1 MRGQHRARRLGRATT
16 IFLVILAL
24 LIAGVAGTA
33 FAAYRYDQARA
44 GRILPGI
51 TIEGVPVG
59 EMTRAQ
65 ALKAVS
71 AKIQE
76 TLSSH
81 ITVQAA
87 GKDWDRTLADLGL
100 AADVES
106 PVDQALR
113 LSASYSWLSRTYRR
127 IADKPIFRS
136 FDVSYTLGQ
145 DPLQQFVDQVGEALA
160 VAPRNASYGLAGGK
174 IQKTHAKSGR
184 ALRPKLSL
192 ELLRD
197 AIINR
202 LPAVELP
209 VRTVRPKVTNQKV
222 GKAIIVNLSSNTLTL
237 LDSFKSVKTYGVA
250 TAMRGYL
257 TPPGSWHVIAKVMN
271 PTWHNPAPD
280 TWGKGE
286 PLVIPPGPNNPLGTR
301 ALYLDAPGIR
311 IHGTPA
317 DYSIGTYA
325 SHGCI
330 RMHIPQS
337 EALYPLVPVG
347 TPVFIIGAPPWGIT
361 RNPGTAGT

>member
-1 MRGQHRARRLGRATT
+1 
-16 IFLVILAL
+16 
-24 LIAGVAGTA
+24 
-33 FAAYRYDQARA
+33 
-44 GRILPGI
+44 
-51 TIEGVPVG
+51 
-59 EMTRAQ
+59 MTRTQ
-65 ALKAVS
+65 AFKAVS

-76 TLSSH
+76 TLSAH
-81 ITVQAA
+81 LTVQAG
-87 GKDWDRTLADLGL
+87 GKEWDRTLADLGL
-100 AADVES
+100 AADIQS
-106 PVDQALR
+106 PVGQALK

-127 IADKPIFRS
+127 IANKPIARS
-136 FDVSYTLGQ
+136 FNVSYTLGQ
-145 DPLQQFVDQVGEALA
+145 GPIKQFAGQVWKDLA
-160 VAPRNASYGLAGGK
+160 VAPRSASYALSAGK
-174 IQKTHAKSGR
+174 IRMVRAKNGR
-184 ALRPKLSL
+184 ALRRSMSL
-192 ELLRD
+192 DLLRD
-197 AIINR
+197 AIVNR

-209 VRTVRPKVTNQKV
+209 VRTVKPKVTTQEV

-237 LDSFKSVKTYGVA
+237 LDTFKSVRSYRVA

-257 TPPGSWHVIAKVMN
+257 TPPGSWHVIGKVMN

-286 PLVIPPGPNNPLGTR
+286 PLVIPPGPTNPLGTR

-337 EALYPLVPVG
+337 EALYPLVAVG

-361 RNPGTAGT
+361 TNPGTTGT

>member
-1 MRGQHRARRLGRATT
+1 MRGHHRARRLGRATT
-16 IFLVILAL
+16 IFLVIAGL
-24 LIAGVAGTA
+24 LVAGIAGTA

-44 GRILPGI
+44 DRILPGI
-51 TIEGVPVG
+51 TIVGVSVG
-59 EMTRAQ
+59 EMTRSQ
-65 ALKAVS
+65 AIKAVS

-76 TLSSH
+76 TLSSSLT
-81 ITVQAA
+81 IQA
-87 GKDWDRTLADLGL
+87 GGREWDRTLADLGL
-100 AADVES
+100 TADVET
-106 PVDQALR
+106 PVDRAVA

-127 IADKPIFRS
+127 IANKPIVRS

-145 DPLQQFVDQVGEALA
+145 DPLNQFIAQVERTLA
-160 VAPRNASYGLAGGK
+160 VAPRSASYELVDGK
-174 IQKTHAKSGR
+174 VRMVRAKSGR
-184 ALRPKLSL
+184 ALPPTRSL
-192 ELLRD
+192 QLLQN
-197 AIINR
+197 AITDR

-222 GKAIIVNLSSNTLTL
+222 GKAIIVNLSSNRITL
-237 LDSFKSVKTYGVA
+237 LDAFKSVRTYRVA

-257 TPPGSWHVIAKVMN
+257 TPPGSWHVIGKVMN

-286 PLVIPPGPNNPLGTR
+286 PLVIPPAPNNPLGTR

-330 RMHIPQS
+330 RMHIRES

-361 RNPGTAGT
+361 SNPGTAGT

>member
-1 MRGQHRARRLGRATT
+1 
-16 IFLVILAL
+16 
-24 LIAGVAGTA
+24 
-33 FAAYRYDQARA
+33 
-44 GRILPGI
+44 
-51 TIEGVPVG
+51 
-59 EMTRAQ
+59 
-65 ALKAVS
+65 
-71 AKIQE
+71 
-76 TLSSH
+76 
-81 ITVQAA
+81 
-87 GKDWDRTLADLGL
+87 
-100 AADVES
+100 
-106 PVDQALR
+106 
-113 LSASYSWLSRTYRR
+113 
-127 IADKPIFRS
+127 
-136 FDVSYTLGQ
+136 VSYTLGQ

>member
-1 MRGQHRARRLGRATT
+1 MRGHHRARRLGRATT
-16 IFLVILAL
+16 IFLVIAGL
-24 LIAGVAGTA
+24 LMAGIAGTA

-44 GRILPGI
+44 DRILPGI
-51 TIEGVPVG
+51 TIVGVSVG
-59 EMTRAQ
+59 EMTRSQ
-65 ALKAVS
+65 AIKAVS

-81 ITVQAA
+81 LTIQAG
-87 GKDWDRTLADLGL
+87 GKEWDRTLSDLGL
-100 AADVES
+100 TADVET
-106 PVDQALR
+106 PVDQAVA
-113 LSASYSWLSRTYRR
+113 LSASYSWFSRTYRR
-127 IADKPIFRS
+127 IADKPIVQS
-136 FDVSYTLGQ
+136 FDVSYTLEQ
-145 DPLQQFVDQVGEALA
+145 DPLNQFTEQVEKTLA
-160 VAPRNASYGLAGGK
+160 VAPRDAGYELVGGK
-174 IQKTHAKSGR
+174 IRMVRAKSGR
-184 ALRPKLSL
+184 ALRQKLSL
-192 ELLRD
+192 DLLRN
-197 AIINR
+197 AITNR

-209 VRTVRPKVTNQKV
+209 VRTVRPKVTNQNV
-222 GKAIIVNLSSNTLTL
+222 GKAIIVNLSSNMITL
-237 LDSFKSVKTYGVA
+237 LDAFRSVKHFGVA
-250 TAMRGYL
+250 TAKQGYL
-257 TPPGSWHVIAKVMN
+257 TPPGSWHVIGKVMN

-286 PLVIPPGPNNPLGTR
+286 PLVIPPGPDNPLGTR

-330 RMHIPQS
+330 RMHIPES

-361 RNPGTAGT
+361 SNPGTAGT

>member
-1 MRGQHRARRLGRATT
+1 MRGHHRARRLGRATT
-16 IFLVILAL
+16 IFLVIVGL
-24 LIAGVAGTA
+24 LVAGIAGTA

-44 GRILPGI
+44 DRILPGI
-51 TIEGVPVG
+51 TIDGVAVG
-59 EMTRAQ
+59 EMTRTQ
-65 ALKAVS
+65 AIKAVS
-71 AKIQE
+71 EKIQE

-81 ITVQAA
+81 LAIQAG
-87 GKDWDRTLADLGL
+87 GKEWDRTLADLGL
-100 AADVES
+100 SADVES
-106 PVDQALR
+106 PVDEALD
-113 LSASYSWLSRTYRR
+113 LSASYSWVSRTYRR
-127 IADKPIFRS
+127 LANKPIVRS
-136 FDVSYTLGQ
+136 FEVSYTLGQ
-145 DPLQQFVDQVGEALA
+145 DPLEQFAGQVEEALA
-160 VAPRNASYGLAGGK
+160 VAPRSASYQLVGGK
-174 IQKTHAKSGR
+174 VRTVRAKSGR
-184 ALRPKLSL
+184 ALRPRLSL
-192 ELLRD
+192 DLLRD
-197 AIINR
+197 AITQR

-209 VRTVRPKVTNQKV
+209 VRTVRPKVTNEKV
-222 GKAIIVNLSSNTLTL
+222 GKAIIVDLSSNTITL
-237 LDSFKSVKTYGVA
+237 LDAFKSVKSYRVA

-257 TPPGSWHVIAKVMN
+257 TPPGSWHVIGKVMN

-330 RMHIPQS
+330 RMHIPES

-361 RNPGTAGT
+361 SDPGTAGT